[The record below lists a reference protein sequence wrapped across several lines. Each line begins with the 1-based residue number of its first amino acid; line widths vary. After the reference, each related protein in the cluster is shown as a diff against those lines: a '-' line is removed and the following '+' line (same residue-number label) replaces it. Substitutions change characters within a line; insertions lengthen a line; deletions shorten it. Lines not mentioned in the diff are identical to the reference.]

1 MSRFAAFLALCEKNE
16 KSKNEGDQKPKGF
29 NPMES
34 RKRIQ
39 AVFLKNP
46 LDKVENTNKGMKWIT
61 EEENNRQTKEVL
73 KEKEK
78 QQENVNTNRNNNVK
92 DEQRGGLNKV
102 EFIKLKPIDKKKVD
116 SMSNINSNNKELQR
130 EIQEKLNYDRKRIE
144 EPKKNIEKIEV
155 KKEVCKPIT
164 NNIKEEKKEAQKNE
178 PKPKEEAKPNPIIKE
193 AKCIV
198 NKPSEVKKTIPV
210 TNPISMKPITEE
222 KPKVEIPQQP
232 KNEVKFKANSFA
244 DRLKMFE
251 LNNTKNTHTEPSFNL
266 APKKVS
272 FNPPKQERINVMIKQ
287 QEPIEKPKESSTNN
301 LPAEIHNQI
310 QKKVEEKKPIEI
322 KPPVEYKKPIEHV
335 KPQEVLNHQHPI
347 EINEVKKTIPVTN
360 PISMKPITE
369 EKPKVEIPQQPKNEV
384 KFKANSF
391 ADRLKMFELNN
402 TKNTHTE
409 PSFNLAPKKVSF
421 NPPKQERINVMIK
434 QQEPIEKPKESST
447 NNLPAEIHNQIQKKV
462 EEKKPIEIKPPVEY
476 KKPIEHVK
484 PQEEHK
490 EEVLHHQHPIEIK
503 KPIEIQNHKQD
514 TPKSTEQPKPIVNKK
529 PIETQN
535 EPPKPISSFKDRLN
549 MFASKQSSSTNSKPS
564 VKFTDNNYNKPINK
578 VSIKEPSVIP
588 KQENPIVK
596 DPPMNSFEEKRKM
609 MGMRMMMIP
618 GMGMMARDPIHNRN
632 NESSNE
638 TKVNTTEIFQT
649 AVQNIQNKPV
659 RKVRRKTVTVGFK
672 G

>member
-16 KSKNEGDQKPKGF
+16 KSKNEGVQKPKGF

-39 AVFLKNP
+39 PVFLKNP

-130 EIQEKLNYDRKRIE
+130 EIQEKLNNDRKRIE

-251 LNNTKNTHTEPSFNL
+251 LNNTKNTNTKPSFNL

-272 FNPPKQERINVMIKQ
+272 FNPPKQEMINVMIKQ

-322 KPPVEYKKPIEHV
+322 KP
-335 KPQEVLNHQHPI
+335 L
-347 EINEVKKTIPVTN
+347 
-360 PISMKPITE
+360 
-369 EKPKVEIPQQPKNEV
+369 
-384 KFKANSF
+384 
-391 ADRLKMFELNN
+391 
-402 TKNTHTE
+402 
-409 PSFNLAPKKVSF
+409 
-421 NPPKQERINVMIK
+421 
-434 QQEPIEKPKESST
+434 
-447 NNLPAEIHNQIQKKV
+447 
-462 EEKKPIEIKPPVEY
+462 VEY

-490 EEVLHHQHPIEIK
+490 EEVLNHQHPIEIK

-564 VKFTDNNYNKPINK
+564 VKFTYNNYNKPINK

-672 G
+672 K